1 MARSV
6 DVVRSLFPTKSTSTS
21 RERTNQHNYMQAAR
35 STMTMTVVEEEGRT
49 TRGKKKK
56 WRLKLLRI
64 GNQIPVLT
72 ECKRIAF
79 FFHLRCSLL

>member
-1 MARSV
+1 
-6 DVVRSLFPTKSTSTS
+6 
-21 RERTNQHNYMQAAR
+21 MQAAR

-49 TRGKKKK
+49 TREKKK

-79 FFHLRCSLL
+79 IFTYVARYFDPK